1 MRELKKKPDAEILR
15 DVREE
20 LGWDTNVEADHL
32 RATVSEGVVTLT
44 GAVGSWTARQAA
56 QEAVRRISDV
66 LDVVTDIVVIPKAAD
81 ARQDTEIAHAVRHAL
96 EWHARVPHERIRTT
110 VSAGV
115 VTLEG
120 DVDYWSQFD
129 DVSKC
134 VHDLIG
140 VREVRN
146 LIVVRGKKEPSVH
159 ELRARIEQALVRHAA
174 HAAAHVELEVEPG
187 KVTIRGHVPT
197 SSERQIV
204 EGTVRGTPGV
214 SAIQSE
220 LRVG

>member
-1 MRELKKKPDAEILR
+1 MGELTKRPDAEILR
-15 DVREE
+15 EVREE
-20 LGWDTNVEADHL
+20 LAWDTNVEADRLH
-32 RATVSEGVVTLT
+32 ATVSEGVVTLT
-44 GAVGSWTARQAA
+44 GTVGGWAARQAA

-66 LDVVTDIVVIPKAAD
+66 LDVVTDIVVVPKAAD

-120 DVDYWSQFD
+120 EVDYWSQFD
-129 DVSKC
+129 DVSKS

-146 LIVVRGKKEPSVH
+146 LIFEVTCPRRRSGGSSRGPSGG
-159 ELRARIEQALVRHAA
+159 LRAFPRSKANSGSADLQGAA
-174 HAAAHVELEVEPG
+174 G
-187 KVTIRGHVPT
+187 GRT
-197 SSERQIV
+197 SYKWLS
-204 EGTVRGTPGV
+204 G
-214 SAIQSE
+214 SANA
-220 LRVG
+220 R